1 MSLTTDL
8 GCVTAYADAVA
19 QGYTGTREE
28 FGEVLAHFA
37 DSATQVAKDKV
48 TVEAAK
54 KSVEEMQ
61 SDVSEKQ
68 QIASNA
74 ASSAESSAASAKGF
88 KDEAQQFK
96 ESAKSSADSAALR
109 VKGFDNHVADKISE
123 ANSAIETQ
131 QESSIQEV
139 KNQTSAYINS
149 EKATAK
155 EEITE
160 HTDIKVKELEKTISK
175 ATDQKTA
182 LEKTIT
188 NASDTEQGIVEAE
201 SARVDVEKK
210 RVSAEQG
217 RVDAES
223 ERVAAETARVQAETK
238 RQQDTSKAITDCNTA
253 TDSALKAA
261 ATMMIVND
269 DTGKTYQGAI
279 KVIDGK
285 PVFEY
290 DEVVTG

>member
-48 TVEAAK
+48 AVEVAK

-96 ESAKSSADSAALR
+96 ESAKSSADSAASR
-109 VKGFDNHVADKISE
+109 VNGFDNHVADKISE

-201 SARVDVEKK
+201 SAR
-210 RVSAEQG
+210 S
-217 RVDAES
+217 
-223 ERVAAETARVQAETK
+223 
-238 RQQDTSKAITDCNTA
+238 
-253 TDSALKAA
+253 
-261 ATMMIVND
+261 
-269 DTGKTYQGAI
+269 
-279 KVIDGK
+279 
-285 PVFEY
+285 
-290 DEVVTG
+290 

>member
-48 TVEAAK
+48 AVEAAK

-96 ESAKSSADSAALR
+96 ESAKSSADSAASR
-109 VKGFDNHVADKISE
+109 VNGFDNHVADKISE

-201 SARVDVEKK
+201 SARV
-210 RVSAEQG
+210 
-217 RVDAES
+217 
-223 ERVAAETARVQAETK
+223 QAETK

-279 KVIDGK
+279 KVIGGK